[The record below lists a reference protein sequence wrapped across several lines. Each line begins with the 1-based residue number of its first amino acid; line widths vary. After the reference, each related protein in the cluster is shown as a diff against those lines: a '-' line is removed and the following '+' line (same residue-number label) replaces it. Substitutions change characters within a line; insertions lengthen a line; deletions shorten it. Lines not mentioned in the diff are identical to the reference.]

1 MREFEDELTQQER
14 EAYASLPRELRTPPN
29 LEQRTV
35 DALKQAGLIR
45 KSPRSWHLS
54 RFALVF
60 GTAMVL
66 LVAGAVGVLWNSGG
80 TVPLEPDFIL
90 VMRAGPPE
98 LQAQSEAEALERVKE
113 YGAWARKDRTE
124 GKLVGGEE
132 LADEARFLKVENGRT
147 TVSETSRTEEPMIAG
162 YFLFTARD
170 YEQAVR
176 VAQDCPHL
184 KYGGTV
190 EVREIQRRRQ

>member
-35 DALKQAGLIR
+35 DALKLAGLIR
-45 KSPRSWHLS
+45 KPPRSWHLS

-66 LVAGAVGVLWNSGG
+66 LVAGAVGVMWNSGG

-90 VMRAGPPE
+90 VLRAGPPE
-98 LQAQSEAEALERVKE
+98 LQAQTEADALERFKE
-113 YGAWARKDRTE
+113 YAAWAGKDRTE

-147 TVSETSRTEEPMIAG
+147 TVSERSRTEEPMIAG
-162 YFLFTARD
+162 YFLLTARD